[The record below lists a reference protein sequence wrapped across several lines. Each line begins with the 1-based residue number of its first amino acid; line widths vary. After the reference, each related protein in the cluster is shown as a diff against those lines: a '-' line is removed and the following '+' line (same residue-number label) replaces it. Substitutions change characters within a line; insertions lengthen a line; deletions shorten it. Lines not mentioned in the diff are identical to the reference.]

1 MTNEVIPA
9 EDQQLEKVIQYFQHK
24 DIIPFLVKNTGF
36 CKEEISRRALEFV
49 IKVNNQDMGKASE
62 KDYKPL
68 AQCDGISKQQAFL
81 TILSLNLPSDI
92 RSFYY
97 LYNDKGRMKFEIS
110 YKGMIYIAERFG
122 FRITANLVFE
132 GDFFK
137 AHRSSEGDSYEHED
151 SEDPFADQKKIKGCY
166 VYVEHKDYKPKLF
179 TYSYAELEK
188 SKQKSKAANS
198 PAWRDFAND
207 MFLKCGLR
215 KCLSIILAK
224 TQISIPA
231 AELFDDEMQE
241 ASAPAPVASQKTADF
256 ASQQEDETPVID
268 YDMATAEQIDEDFKQ
283 QQFAE
288 LQAQFD
294 YRSENHD
301 L

>member
-1 MTNEVIPA
+1 MTNEVISA
-9 EDQQLEKVIQYFQHK
+9 EDQQLEKVIQYFQRK

-36 CKEEISRRALEFV
+36 YKEEISRRALEFV
-49 IKVNNQDMGKASE
+49 IKVNNQDMEKASE

-97 LYNDKGRMKFEIS
+97 LYNNKGRMKFEIS